1 MANFD
6 TVKLTKY
13 IEQEISTFAKE
24 HQNETFYGF
33 AIDAN
38 LLCLNSVEK
47 FEETLL
53 NYQEKWG
60 GYTTNEEIQD
70 LKNNTGDWTYQGFT
84 ELSDNDGFDMNSYL
98 DHYHNDDENQ
108 ANSDYAIA
116 IDSIIEN
123 LKQSDIFSS
132 LPTTADFYICR
143 VEHNY

>member
-13 IEQEISTFAKE
+13 IEQEILTFAKD

-38 LLCLNSVEK
+38 LLCLNSIEK
-47 FEETLL
+47 FEETLRK
-53 NYQEKWG
+53 YQEKWG
-60 GYTTNEEIQD
+60 GYTTSDEIQD
-70 LKNNTGDWTYQGFT
+70 LKNNTGDWTYQGFA
-84 ELSDNDGFDMNSYL
+84 ELSDSEGFDKQSYL
-98 DHYHNDDENQ
+98 DHYHMDDEDQ
-108 ANSDYAIA
+108 TSSDYAIA
-116 IDSIIEN
+116 MNTIIKN

-132 LPTTADFYICR
+132 LSITADFYICR

>member
-13 IEQEISTFAKE
+13 IEQQISIFSKE

-47 FEETLL
+47 FEETLQ
-53 NYQEKWG
+53 NYRQKWG
-60 GYTTNEEIQD
+60 GYATKDEIQD
-70 LKNNTGDWTYQGFT
+70 LKSNTGDWTYQGFAK
-84 ELSDNDGFDMNSYL
+84 LSNDEGFDMNSYL
-98 DHYHNDDENQ
+98 EHYHADDKDQ
-108 ANSDYAIA
+108 TNSAYAIA
-116 IDSIIEN
+116 MDSIIKN

-132 LPTTADFYICR
+132 ISTTSDFYICR
-143 VEHNY
+143 IEHNY